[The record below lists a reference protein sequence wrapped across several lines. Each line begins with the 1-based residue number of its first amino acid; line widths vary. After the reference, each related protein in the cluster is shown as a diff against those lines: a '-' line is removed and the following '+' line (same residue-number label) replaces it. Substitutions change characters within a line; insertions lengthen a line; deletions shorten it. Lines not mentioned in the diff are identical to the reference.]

1 MLPGESKNMV
11 TKQLVF
17 LGWIGIVLVLFV
29 ASTAMAEGGPR
40 VSMPK
45 TVHDFGEVFED
56 KELNHTFEIQNTG
69 DAVLEIKKIDSDCT
83 CTTEEADRRIPPG
96 GTGRVKLTIAP
107 FSVLRE
113 FTKNTTLFLNDPERP
128 QVVLSLKG
136 VGKPFI
142 EIQPSH
148 IVRLRGKPGEE
159 LSGKVRFISNLP
171 GRWEIKEARTD
182 IPDSIDVTVR
192 AEEPGRIY
200 VVEVRNKQKEEG
212 NYAGKIE
219 LFTTSEKRPRMIM
232 RVFGEISFPSAGS
245 S

>member
-1 MLPGESKNMV
+1 MRKKAAIL
-11 TKQLVF
+11 
-17 LGWIGIVLVLFV
+17 LGWIGMVLAL
-29 ASTAMAEGGPR
+29 AAPATALAGSGPR
-40 VSMPK
+40 VSVPK

-56 KELNHTFEIQNTG
+56 QELTYTFEIQNTG
-69 DAVLEIKKIDSDCT
+69 DAVLEIRKIDSDCT

-113 FTKNTTLFLNDPERP
+113 FTKNTTLFLNDRQQP

-142 EIQPSH
+142 QIEPSH

-159 LSGKVRFISNLP
+159 VAGKVRFTSNLP

-182 IPDSIDVTVR
+182 IPDSIDVIVR
-192 AEEPGRIY
+192 AEEPGRVY
-200 VVEVRNKQKEEG
+200 VVEVRNKQKQAG

-232 RVFGEISFPSAGS
+232 RVFGEIYFPAAES

>member
-1 MLPGESKNMV
+1 MV
-11 TKQLVF
+11 ITKSVSW
-17 LGWIGIVLVLFV
+17 GWIGIVLVFFAV
-29 ASTAMAEGGPR
+29 SASTAGSGPK
-40 VSMPK
+40 VSVPK

-56 KELNHTFEIQNTG
+56 KELKYTFEIQNTG
-69 DAVLEIKKIDSDCT
+69 EDVLEIKKIDSDCT

-96 GTGRVKLTIAP
+96 GTGRVTLTIAP

-113 FTKNTTLFLNDPERP
+113 FTKNTTLFLNDRERP

-171 GRWEIKEARTD
+171 GRWEIKESRTD

-200 VVEVRNKQKEEG
+200 VVEVRNKQKETG

-219 LFTTSEKRPRMIM
+219 LFTTAEKRPRMIM
-232 RVFGEISFPSAGS
+232 RVFGEISFPSAES

>member
-1 MLPGESKNMV
+1 MAI
-11 TKQLVF
+11 TKLACRG
-17 LGWIGIVLVLFV
+17 LIGILLLLCWSFP
-29 ASTAMAEGGPR
+29 ATSSIGPKAQ
-40 VSMPK
+40 VPETS
-45 TVHDFGEVFED
+45 HDFGEVFED
-56 KELNHTFEIQNTG
+56 KELKHTFEIQNTG
-69 DAVLEIKKIDSDCT
+69 DDVLEIKKIDSDCT

-96 GTGRVKLTIAP
+96 GKGRISLTIAP

-113 FTKNTTLFLNDPERP
+113 FTKNTTLFLNDRERP

-142 EIQPSH
+142 QIQPSH

-171 GRWEIKEARTD
+171 GHWEIKEARTD

-200 VVEVRNKQKEEG
+200 VVEVRNKQKQEG

>member
-1 MLPGESKNMV
+1 MV
-11 TKQLVF
+11 VMKWVF
-17 LGWIGIVLVLFV
+17 RVGTGIVLLLLAA
-29 ASTAMAEGGPR
+29 ASVMAESGPR
-40 VSMPK
+40 VFVPK
-45 TVHDFGEVFED
+45 TVYDFGEVFED
-56 KELNHTFEIQNTG
+56 KELTHTFEIQNTG

-96 GTGRVKLTIAP
+96 GKGRIKLTIAP

-113 FTKNTTLFLNDPERP
+113 FTKNTTLFLNDRE
-128 QVVLSLKG
+128 QSQIVLSLKG

-148 IVRLRGKPGEE
+148 IVRLRGKPDEE
-159 LSGKVRFISNLP
+159 LSGKVRFISNQP

-200 VVEVRNKQKEEG
+200 IVEVRNKQKKEG